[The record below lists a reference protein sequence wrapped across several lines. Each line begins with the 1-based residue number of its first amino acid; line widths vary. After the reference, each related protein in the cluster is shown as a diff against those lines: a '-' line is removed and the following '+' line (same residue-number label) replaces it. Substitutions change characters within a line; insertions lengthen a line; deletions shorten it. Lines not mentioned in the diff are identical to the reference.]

1 MGIARVLEA
10 LEANDWTG
18 DGAPD
23 ADSDAEEAASG
34 LPRKS
39 RPLAA
44 GDDDDE
50 FDLDD
55 PESLD
60 FGFDKA
66 DFEGLKQAIWNL
78 EQERA
83 NDAEDADEG
92 AEKAKDGNG
101 GEGSADKQGEK
112 KNGEEGAKDDG
123 EDISG
128 EEVEKLE
135 RMMRKLQAVRD
146 MSAGLPLE
154 QRQRMARKAVGEVM
168 KDL

>member
-1 MGIARVLEA
+1 MGISRVLEA
-10 LEANDWTG
+10 LEANDWTA
-18 DGAPD
+18 DAAPD
-23 ADSDAEEAASG
+23 VDTDAEEGSDV
-34 LPRKS
+34 PRKP

-44 GDDDDE
+44 GSDDEDE

-66 DFEGLKQAIWNL
+66 DFEGLKQAIWNF
-78 EQERA
+78 EQEQA
-83 NDAEDADEG
+83 GNAEDNGAAKGKEG
-92 AEKAKDGNG
+92 N
-101 GEGSADKQGEK
+101 GEGSADKQGETEKANEKEK
-112 KNGEEGAKDDG
+112 KKADES
-123 EDISG
+123 EDLNG

-135 RMMRKLQAVRD
+135 RMIRKLEAVRD

-154 QRQRMARKAVGEVM
+154 QRRKMAKKAVGEVM